1 MARRK
6 VSSKPTA
13 RRALH
18 VISDATGN
26 LAQHMLAALLTQFPP
41 GVLAIHIWTFQRTL
55 DQIDQTLKRIDASND
70 AVLHALVS
78 AESKARVE
86 SFCASNNV
94 PCRDLTGPLS
104 QFVQEITHATP
115 VADAAK
121 LHAVDQT
128 YHRRIASMEFTLD
141 HDDGL
146 GLETLHDADIVLT
159 GVSRTS
165 KTPTSILLAQ
175 YGYRCANVSLAVEV
189 DPPQALLL
197 MPPQKVVG
205 LTIDPHELA
214 AIRTRRS
221 IDWKMGQTDYS
232 DLDHVKRELTWCRR
246 LFTRCG
252 WKSLDV
258 THSAVEE
265 TAARVLDLLG
275 LPRLGTAR

>member
-1 MARRK
+1 M
-6 VSSKPTA
+6 
-13 RRALH
+13 
-18 VISDATGN
+18 I
-26 LAQHMLAALLTQFPP
+26 AALLTQFPP
-41 GVLAIHIWTFQRTL
+41 DILEIHIWTFQRTVE
-55 DQIDQTLKRIDASND
+55 QIEQTLQRIDTRND
-70 AVLHALVS
+70 AVLHALV
-78 AESKARVE
+78 ATTAKARVE
-86 SFCASNNV
+86 AFCAEQGV

-104 QFVQEITHATP
+104 QFVQKITRSKPT
-115 VADAAK
+115 ADAAK

-146 GLETLHDADIVLT
+146 GLETLHEADIVLT

-175 YGYRCANVSLAVEV
+175 YGHKCANVSLAVEV
-189 DPPQALLL
+189 DPPRALLL
-197 MPPQKVVG
+197 MPAQKVVG
-205 LTIDPHELA
+205 LTIDPHQLA

-221 IDWKMGQTDYS
+221 IDWRMGQTDYS
-232 DLDHVKRELTWCRR
+232 DIEHVKRELTWCRR

-252 WKSLDV
+252 WKTLDV

>member
-1 MARRK
+1 MAKRIAPKSTDVRR
-6 VSSKPTA
+6 T
-13 RRALH
+13 LH
-18 VISDATGN
+18 VLSDATGN

-41 GVLAIHIWTFQRTL
+41 DLLQIHIWTFQRTP
-55 DQIDQTLKRIDASND
+55 DQIDQTLSRIDARND

-78 AESKARVE
+78 AEAKARVNA
-86 SFCASNNV
+86 FCAEKGV

-104 QFVQEITHATP
+104 QFVQDITRSQPT
-115 VADAAK
+115 ADAAK

-146 GLETLHDADIVLT
+146 GLETLNEADIVLT

-175 YGYRCANVSLAVEV
+175 YGYKCANVSLAVEV
-189 DPPQALLL
+189 DPPRALLL
-197 MPPQKVVG
+197 MPAQKVVG
-205 LTIDPHELA
+205 LTIDPHQLA

-221 IDWKMGQTDYS
+221 VDWKMGQTDYN
-232 DLDHVKRELTWCRR
+232 DIDHVKHELTWCRR
-246 LFTRCG
+246 LFSRSG
-252 WKSLDV
+252 WRTLDV